1 MSTAFRARVAED
13 PEQSLATFDLSA
25 RERRRLETLAKDP
38 RLRTGTMLHR
48 ANRLSMLS
56 NTLPRTCRVLGS
68 RGLKEMVQGYWSDH
82 PPETQIYLREALRFA
97 DYLLA
102 RLRDG
107 ALVNAFVQE
116 VLETELAMLH
126 LGRAGGAWQP
136 MEEPQPTADPG
147 SRVLRLHPLCRVV
160 RYRHDPDVVLQA
172 LDAKRIPDSLPEEEH
187 WLLLTASG
195 VGRVAMKSIPA
206 EQGRALAVCDGKSSV
221 ADLCACTDLSAGV
234 FAEMRAAGYL
244 VE

>member
-1 MSTAFRARVAED
+1 MSSAFRARVAED
-13 PEQSLATFDLSA
+13 PQQSLAAFDLSE

-68 RGLKEMVQGYWSDH
+68 RGLKEIVQAYWSDH

-97 DYLLA
+97 GYLLA

-107 ALVNAFVQE
+107 SLVNAFVEE
-116 VLETELAMLH
+116 VLETEVAMLH

-136 MEEPQPTADPG
+136 PTEPPSTSDPDA
-147 SRVLRLHPLCRVV
+147 RVLRLHPLCRVV
-160 RYRHDPDVVLQA
+160 RYQHDPDAVLQA
-172 LDAKRIPDSLPEEEH
+172 LDAKQAPDGLPEGEH
-187 WLLLTASG
+187 WLLLTAAG
-195 VGRVAMKSIPA
+195 VGRAALKAIPA
-206 EQGRALAVCDGKSSV
+206 EQGRALALCDGESSV
-221 ADLCACTDLSAGV
+221 ADLCVRTGLPVSL
-234 FAEMRAAGYL
+234 FEEMRAAGYL

>member
-1 MSTAFRARVAED
+1 MSSAFRARVAED
-13 PEQSLATFDLSA
+13 PEQSLAAFDLSA

-56 NTLPRTCRVLGS
+56 NTLPRTCRVLGP
-68 RGLKEMVQGYWSDH
+68 RGLKEMVQAYWSEH
-82 PPETQIYLREALRFA
+82 PPETQIYLREALSFA
-97 DYLLA
+97 DFLVA

-107 ALVNAFVQE
+107 SLVNGFVKE
-116 VLETELAMLH
+116 VLETEVAMLH

-136 MEEPQPTADPG
+136 PAEPPSTAAPDAC
-147 SRVLRLHPLCRVV
+147 VLRLHPLCRVV
-160 RYRHDPDVVLQA
+160 RYRHDPDAVLQA
-172 LDAKRIPDSLPEEEH
+172 LDAKQAPDGLPEGEH

-206 EQGRALAVCDGKSSV
+206 GQGRALAACDGESSV
-221 ADLCACTDLSAGV
+221 EDLCTRTGLPAGL
-234 FAEMRAAGYL
+234 FEEMRAAGYL
-244 VE
+244 VG